1 MTTEARC
8 LVCYQSLEGSSEYH
22 ARCARRLFGTP
33 VAPSLDLDS
42 DAVEKLALAVVNQ
55 RLALT
60 GVQRKLSL
68 SLTSPSHEPPRLT
81 VVGALGGTH
90 ILKPPSPEYPDLPQ
104 VEHVTMALA
113 ELAGIAVAAHGLMR
127 MTDGALAY
135 VTRRFDRVGRAK
147 VAVEDLCQ
155 LSEKPTAAKY
165 RSSYEKVGKVV
176 RVFSSNPGDDA
187 LRFFEV
193 LVFSFLTGN
202 ADMHLKNFSMLTKAD
217 GICGLSP
224 AYDLV
229 STRLLIP
236 ERLDPEELALPLNGR
251 KRKVT
256 KSDFVALAESL
267 KIPSIVVDRTFVR
280 FARARPAWNDCISRS
295 FLPADKQAELRELVS
310 ARSQHLETGPNNA

>member
-1 MTTEARC
+1 MTSEARC
-8 LVCYQSLEGSSEYH
+8 LVCYQGWQGPSAYH
-22 ARCARRLFGTP
+22 PRCARRLFGTL

-42 DAVEKLALAVVNQ
+42 DAVETLALEVVNQ

-68 SLTSPSHEPPRLT
+68 SLTSAGHEATRLT

-90 ILKPPSPEYPDLPQ
+90 ILKPPSPEYPHLPE
-104 VEHVTMALA
+104 VEDITMALA

-127 MTDGALAY
+127 MNDGALAY
-135 VTRRFDRVGRAK
+135 VTRRFDRVGSRK

-155 LSEKPTAAKY
+155 LSEKPTGAKY
-165 RSSYEKVGKVV
+165 RSSYEKMGKVV
-176 RVFSSNPGDDA
+176 RGFSSNPGDDA

-202 ADMHLKNFSMLTKAD
+202 ADMHLKNFSMLTKTE
-217 GICGLSP
+217 GLCGLSP

-236 ERLDPEELALPLNGR
+236 ESLDAEELALPMNGR
-251 KRKVT
+251 KRRLT
-256 KSDFVALAESL
+256 KHDFVALAESL
-267 KIPSIVVDRTFVR
+267 KIPPIVVDRTFVR
-280 FARARPAWNDCISRS
+280 FARARTAWNDCIGRS
-295 FLPADKQAELRELVS
+295 FLCADKQVELRDLVM
-310 ARSQHLETGPNNA
+310 ARSQRLEIA